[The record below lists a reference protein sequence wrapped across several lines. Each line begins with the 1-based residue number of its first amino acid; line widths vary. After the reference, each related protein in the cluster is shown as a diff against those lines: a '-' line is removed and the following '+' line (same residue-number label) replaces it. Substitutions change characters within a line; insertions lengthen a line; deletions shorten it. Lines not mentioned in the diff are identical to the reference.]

1 MRDRRL
7 LRILV
12 AVVTTTTLVACGD
25 SSDDV
30 ESVVLDEP
38 GEYQQ
43 PTIALND
50 DLQGALIETAVLLDA
65 DDEEVDLADLIGRPL
80 VINFWFSACP
90 PCKREMPVLQTVSE
104 TYADTVSF
112 IGVNSVDSRER
123 MLDFAEEMGVTYE
136 LLRDPN
142 SDLLV
147 SNGIAAFPTTLFVD
161 ANGAVV
167 KQVAGEV
174 TVESLT
180 ATIEE
185 MLT

>member
-1 MRDRRL
+1 VGLRRL
-7 LRILV
+7 LRVLV
-12 AVVTTTTLVACGD
+12 AVVITTTLVACGG

-65 DDEEVDLADLIGRPL
+65 DDQEVDLADLIGQPL

-90 PCKREMPVLQTVSE
+90 PCKREMPALQTVSE
-104 TYADTVSF
+104 TYADAVRF

-123 MLDFAEEMGVTYE
+123 MLDFAEEMGVSYE

-142 SDLLV
+142 SDMLV

-161 ANGAVV
+161 SNGAVV

-174 TVESLT
+174 TVELLT
-180 ATIEE
+180 STIED
-185 MLT
+185 LLA

>member
-1 MRDRRL
+1 MRRR
-7 LRILV
+7 RILAVLV
-12 AVVTTTTLVACGD
+12 AIVTTTATVACGGA
-25 SSDDV
+25 SDDV

-50 DLQGALIETAVLLDA
+50 DLQGSPIETTVLLDA
-65 DDEEVDLADLIGRPL
+65 NDDEIDLADLIGEPL

-90 PCKREMPVLQTVSE
+90 PCKREMPALQTVSE
-104 TYADTVSF
+104 TYADTVRF

-123 MLDFAEEMGVTYE
+123 MLDFAEEMGVTYD

-142 SDLLV
+142 SEMLV

-161 ANGAVV
+161 SNGSVV
-167 KQVAGEV
+167 KQIAGEV
-174 TVESLT
+174 TVEVLT

-185 MLT
+185 LLA